1 MMDELNGAG
10 ADIVEHDTVVNFV
23 NMNFSE
29 YKEDDRKKLIQ
40 EINDNLSKGQKM
52 RFCVVSKNTTKLRT
66 LLKDNNIKGYKV
78 IKTYTNAEQKNEN
91 KAYQI
96 LVIYE
101 QI

>member
-78 IKTYTNAEQKNEN
+78 IKTYANAEQKDGN